1 MQKSQIL
8 PFLVTAAIRMPRLT
22 IALALL
28 GLAVLAGTIS
38 YTGFLVIG
46 VLAEYLGIGRFTA
59 ALLLGVL
66 FARIPWI
73 RGGKLRTVGLIPQLV
88 RRPLILGLLA
98 LCLLHFAS
106 RGEFV
111 SAALTAVVAAFLL
124 VFPSLR
130 RAMFDCIVSSALKFA
145 GRQPPKRTD
154 DTVIEGEFR
163 EKKD

>member
-22 IALALL
+22 IALALF
-28 GLAVLAGTIS
+28 GLAALAGTIS

-46 VLAEYLGIGRFTA
+46 VMAEYLGIGRFTA

-73 RGGKLRTVGLIPQLV
+73 RGGKLRTVGLIPRLV
-88 RRPLILGLLA
+88 RRPFILSLLA
-98 LCLLHFAS
+98 LCLLHFAY

-111 SAALTAVVAAFLL
+111 SAAFTAASGAFLV

-130 RAMFDCIVSSALKFA
+130 RAMFDRIVSSAFKFV

-154 DTVIEGEFR
+154 DTVIDGEFR
-163 EKKD
+163 EKKE